1 MKSSDNQTHL
11 WQQRTNQQVLSELVN
26 ALYERELKRLS
37 QDDNIS
43 LATMQKRLASLPYY
57 IKRAAEHI
65 AELYTP
71 LDLDSQN
78 GSWLGN
84 QSAKPFSV
92 KAIPEKT
99 FDYYQQHAKMALI
112 VPIAISHYGIEQ
124 IRLDTIDELDHDAK
138 RLHCNQHGWFAFDG
152 QEINPNPL
160 YQKTLLKLGKPVV
173 AAACCGHQWLNLHK
187 TTPRLLSLREMLL
200 ASRINWQQ
208 FHKLLP
214 VKP

>member
-1 MKSSDNQTHL
+1 MKSSTNQTNL
-11 WQQRTNQQVLSELVN
+11 WQQRNNQQVLSELVN

-37 QDDNIS
+37 QDDKMN
-43 LATMQKRLASLPYY
+43 LEGMKKRLASLPYY

-78 GSWLGN
+78 GSWLSN
-84 QSAKPFSV
+84 QSAKPFSL
-92 KAIPEKT
+92 KADPDKT
-99 FDYYQQHAKMALI
+99 SEYYQKHAKMALI

-124 IRLDTIDELDHDAK
+124 IRLDTIDEIDEIEN
-138 RLHCNQHGWFAFDG
+138 RLHCNENGWFYFNGEAV
-152 QEINPNPL
+152 EENPI
-160 YQKTLLKLGKPVV
+160 YRKTLLKLGKPVV
-173 AAACCGHQWLNLHK
+173 SAACCGHQWLNLHK

-200 ASRINWQQ
+200 ASRINWQH